1 MGGVYLTES
10 LSSSFSSLELLILPL
25 NPSHS
30 IIETEENLE
39 EDPRNMGNVKPGAPG
54 AEVWENQRM
63 GVEREDAQEE
73 KAGAEEEEEEREEE
87 DSNEAISLCINSNS
101 KTSRSHLAGKFCHC
115 Q

>member
-39 EDPRNMGNVKPGAPG
+39 IL
-54 AEVWENQRM
+54 W
-63 GVEREDAQEE
+63 
-73 KAGAEEEEEEREEE
+73 
-87 DSNEAISLCINSNS
+87 INSS
-101 KTSRSHLAGKFCHC
+101 SITQSGHALAKVKKRMAAAWGP
-115 Q
+115 